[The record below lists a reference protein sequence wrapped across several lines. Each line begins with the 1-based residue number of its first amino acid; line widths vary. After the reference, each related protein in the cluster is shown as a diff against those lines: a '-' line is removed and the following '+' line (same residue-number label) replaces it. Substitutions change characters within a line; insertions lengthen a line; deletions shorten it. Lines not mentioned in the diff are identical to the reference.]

1 MIRQR
6 IVDHK
11 LPAFIAGSVLLAAI
25 LVTVSMFIYYAS
37 GASRLDLSRP
47 EYKSMRSKIDQ
58 GKALDEGFAA
68 QGEITKSTID
78 EFMKLYKA
86 EAAKTT
92 SSQNFAVDALS
103 DVNLGISQN
112 QSNQ

>member
-6 IVDHK
+6 VMDHK
-11 LPAFIAGSVLLAAI
+11 LPAFIAGSVLLAVV
-25 LVTVSMFIYYAS
+25 LVTLSMFIYYAS

-103 DVNLGISQN
+103 DSNLGITQN

>member
-6 IVDHK
+6 IMDHK

-25 LVTVSMFIYYAS
+25 LVTLSMFIYYAS

-47 EYKSMRSKIDQ
+47 EYTSMRSKIDQ

-103 DVNLGISQN
+103 DTNLGITQN

>member
-1 MIRQR
+1 
-6 IVDHK
+6 VDHK

>member
-1 MIRQR
+1 MY
-6 IVDHK
+6 
-11 LPAFIAGSVLLAAI
+11 P
-25 LVTVSMFIYYAS
+25 VTVSMFIYYAS

-92 SSQNFAVDALS
+92 RSQNFAVDALS
-103 DVNLGISQN
+103 DANLGITQN